1 MPPSPGTRTAGWLAI
16 ACIVFVILINGKP
29 EFTNA
34 SKPPRGFHNPGI
46 AMQLIRNT
54 TEVDAILGDAP
65 SPDREAIRIKQY
77 IDFGFIACYA
87 ALFITLGRMF
97 GTALAKTA
105 AGLGCLAAVFD
116 VLENIGILRIVDVPT
131 QQVTQAMIDSVR
143 FPSLAKWTLSWITLA
158 MFSILFW
165 RCEGRLR
172 KSIAILFGLAA
183 AIGFYGLLDN
193 PAIEIASIPLGLGL
207 VVLGAG
213 FVYESLLRPK
223 RS

>member
-1 MPPSPGTRTAGWLAI
+1 
-16 ACIVFVILINGKP
+16 
-29 EFTNA
+29 
-34 SKPPRGFHNPGI
+34 
-46 AMQLIRNT
+46 MQLIRNT